1 MLGLGFRVEGLG
13 SRVLRV
19 KVYFGFRVYS
29 GSKGASGGG
38 LGVSGTKL
46 KRQFPY
52 PRALGAEL
60 VRQQGQQFCASAAV

>member
-1 MLGLGFRVEGLG
+1 M
-13 SRVLRV
+13 

-38 LGVSGTKL
+38 LGVSGTKP
-46 KRQFPY
+46 KGQISH

-60 VRQQGQQFCASAAV
+60 VRQQAYGFRV